1 MKIDLGALKRGEFP
15 IIDIAAISV
24 SVDGDMFGGKIGG
37 SLLGGIL
44 KVDKDYNVI
53 SSSDTTTKVEKRIFF
68 MGIAG
73 GFEMA
78 GLKFGIRFALSELG
92 P

>member
-1 MKIDLGALKRGEFP
+1 MAICLAGRS
-15 IIDIAAISV
+15 AARWC
-24 SVDGDMFGGKIGG
+24 
-37 SLLGGIL
+37 GGIL

-53 SSSDTTTKVEKRIFF
+53 GSTDTTTPVEKRIFF

-92 P
+92 PSGHYT